1 MPTTHATTPG
11 KSKTKGA
18 KMAAGSSKSPTKASG
33 KFVTPEQRQQ
43 MIAEA
48 AYFIAEH
55 RGFESGDSE
64 ADWYYAENQID
75 QMLTNQ

>member
-1 MPTTHATTPG
+1 MSTTHATTAG
-11 KSKTKGA
+11 KSKSKEKKMSLGKSGQPGA
-18 KMAAGSSKSPTKASG
+18 TSA

-55 RGFESGDSE
+55 RGFNTGDTQ
-64 ADWYYAENQID
+64 ADWYSAESQID
-75 QMLTNQ
+75 DMLTNQ

>member
-1 MPTTHATTPG
+1 MATTQATTAG

-18 KMAAGSSKSPTKASG
+18 KITAAKSKSSTKTTGA
-33 KFVTPEQRQQ
+33 FVTPEQRQQ

-48 AYFIAEH
+48 AYYIAEH
-55 RGFESGDSE
+55 RGFGAGNPE